1 MRETHKESTMTA
13 QTPQQAFITH
23 VEIAREL
30 CDDLKDVL
38 DEFLGVDPDAVN
50 WANVGDSQHIVYTLE
65 GLLKHVMREPE

>member
-1 MRETHKESTMTA
+1 MTV

-23 VEIAREL
+23 VEIALEL

-38 DEFLGVDPDAVN
+38 NECLGVNPSNIN
-50 WANVGDSQHIVYTLE
+50 WANVGDAQHIVYTLE